1 MDIVAHIDSF
11 FKITERGSNF
21 RTEIRGGIVTF
32 LAMAYVL
39 VVMPNTL
46 EPAGMGR
53 EQIFTATVIATIVGT
68 GIMALYARFPIAQA
82 PAMGTNAFFTYTIVL
97 GMGYT
102 WQEALAAVFLSG
114 VLFILITISGLREI
128 IVNSIPKDLR
138 LAIAAGLGAFLLFIG
153 LQGAGIIVGN
163 SSTLVTLGD
172 MSDKAVLVALFGI
185 ILTTSLYVRK
195 FKTAIFIG
203 IVVTT
208 IIAMALGITAIP
220 SDVLSMP
227 EAPYWGAFYDGLKSV
242 NFDIVFI
249 IVILSFLMVNL
260 FDTTGTIMA
269 VSKEA
274 GAMDEN
280 GKIRDGSK
288 MFLSDAVGTM
298 TGAAIGVSTVSSYA
312 ESTIGIES
320 GARTGFSALVVCL
333 LFFIALFFSPIFTV
347 VTSTSTVAA
356 LFIVAVIMMGS
367 LKYINWEDPAS
378 AVTVV
383 TTIMMMILTYSITD
397 GLGFGVIMYSVCK
410 LLGGKWREVSPIMY
424 VLSLIFFAYFVTTAV
439 TF

>member
-1 MDIVAHIDSF
+1 MDVAARVDSF
-11 FKITERGSNF
+11 FKISERGSSF

-39 VVMPNTL
+39 VVMPITL
-46 EPAGMGR
+46 EPAGMGK
-53 EQIFTATVIATIVGT
+53 EQVFSATVIATIVGT
-68 GIMALYARFPIAQA
+68 GIMALYAKFPIAQA
-82 PAMGTNAFFTYTIVL
+82 PAMGTNAFFTYTIVI
-97 GMGYT
+97 GMGYS
-102 WQEALAAVFLSG
+102 WEEALAAVFLSG
-114 VLFILITISGLREI
+114 LLFFLITISGLREM

-153 LQGAGIIVGN
+153 LQGSGIIIGN
-163 SSTLVTLGD
+163 SSTLVALGD
-172 MSDKAVLVALFGI
+172 MSSSAVLVALFGI
-185 ILTTSLYVRK
+185 ALTTALYLRK
-195 FKTAIFIG
+195 FKTAIFVG
-203 IVVTT
+203 VLVTT
-208 IIAMALGITAIP
+208 VIAMAVGITEVP
-220 SDVLSMP
+220 SEFVSMP
-227 EAPYWGAFYDGLKSV
+227 EAPYWGAFIDGLQTV
-242 NFDIVFI
+242 HFDIIFV
-249 IVILSFLMVNL
+249 IVVLSFLMVNM

-274 GAMDEN
+274 GAMDDD
-280 GKIRDGSK
+280 GKIRDGGK

-333 LFFIALFFSPIFTV
+333 LFFVALFFSPVFTV

-356 LFIVAVIMMGS
+356 LFIVSVIMMGS
-367 LKYINWEDPAS
+367 LREINWEDPAA

-383 TTIMMMILTYSITD
+383 TTIMMMVLTYSITD
-397 GLGFGVIMYSVCK
+397 GLGFGVIVYSLCK
-410 LLGGKWREVSPIMY
+410 IFSGKWREISPVMY
-424 VLSLIFFAYFVTTAV
+424 VLSLVFLVYFITVAV